1 MGRQNKFLVNTSLSL
16 AQDGFTLL
24 EVMIALLIFSIGLLG
39 LAGMQ
44 IHGMQNTQ
52 KALVRSIAIQQA
64 YDMSER
70 IRANR
75 AGIMAGDYDNLNI
88 SDITCAQDKE
98 NPCSTIPH
106 RDFED
111 WYNSNASTLPSGEG
125 TVRGE
130 NGVITVTVHWN
141 EDRDKEVT
149 GTNCPPESNTDMA
162 CYQLTVIP

>member
-1 MGRQNKFLVNTSLSL
+1 MAMSNKFLTHTKPSS

-44 IHGMQNTQ
+44 VHGIQNTH
-52 KALVRSIAIQQA
+52 KALNRSIAIQQA

-75 AGIMAGDYDNLNI
+75 AGIAAGDYDDLSI
-88 SDITCAQDKE
+88 STVGCAQDQD
-98 NPCSTIPH
+98 CSSIPH
-106 RDFED
+106 KDFQD
-111 WYNSNASTLPSGEG
+111 WYNSNASMLPSGQG
-125 TVRGE
+125 TVKGE

-141 EDRDKEVT
+141 ERPDKAVT
-149 GTNCPPESNTDMA
+149 GTNCPPESDNDLA